1 MSKGLMGCREIKVGG
16 DRLMFLAAMLRTV
29 LLQHT
34 GLCLSFHLSLHS
46 FLRMSIPLPSLSL
59 SLWLLP
65 RGVLLMLFLT
75 ILIHIATTTPCSFRR
90 SVDLISFSSSSAP
103 ACPRRRHLQHQ
114 TVVSVWHSEG
124 DRRQSACQKSH
135 SSNHRHG
142 RSPLPSRN
150 GQSRVREERIT
161 SRK

>member
-1 MSKGLMGCREIKVGG
+1 MGCREIKVGG
-16 DRLMFLAAMLRTV
+16 DRLIFLAAMLRTV

-34 GLCLSFHLSLHS
+34 GLCLSFYLSLHS

-59 SLWLLP
+59 SLWLLL
-65 RGVLLMLFLT
+65 RGLFLT
-75 ILIHIATTTPCSFRR
+75 ILIHIATMTPFSFCR

-150 GQSRVREERIT
+150 GQSQVREERIT